1 MGEVK
6 EDKNYFE
13 AILQLQGC
21 KAIMDGPYSSE
32 SDIAE

>member
-6 EDKNYFE
+6 EDKNHLE
-13 AILQLQGC
+13 VILQLQGC
-21 KAIMDGPYSSE
+21 KAIMDDPYSAE